1 MANIATKQKNKV
13 TDKALLKGLEEH
25 FGFKKFKGNQKE
37 IIQSILNGKDTFVI
51 MPTGGGK
58 SLCYQLP
65 ALMSDG
71 ICVVISPLIALMKN
85 QVDLIRSYSGDDDIA
100 HFLNSSLNKTQ
111 QRKVKS
117 DLKEGKTK
125 LLYIAPE
132 TLTKEENVEFLSTLP
147 IQFVAVDEAHCISE
161 WGHDFRPE
169 YRKIKSV
176 IDVVNP
182 ELPII
187 ALTATATPKV
197 QDDIV
202 KNLGFEVHETF
213 ISSFNRPNLYYE
225 IQPKNSDKEA
235 ITSITKFI
243 SKHKGKSGIIYVLN
257 RKTTEKLAT
266 VLTANGIK
274 AVPYHA
280 GMDAKTR
287 ALRQDQ
293 YLNEDVD
300 VIVATIAFG
309 MGIDKPD
316 VRFVIHYN
324 LPKSLENY
332 YQETGRAGRDG
343 LEGKCILYFSQKDLQ
358 KLEHLLKDKPLS
370 EREMNTQLI
379 NETVHYIE
387 SGACRRKT
395 ILHYFGED
403 YPEDNCGNCD
413 NCLHPREKIEV
424 SESSILALK
433 AISDLNQQFDIGYLV
448 SFLQGYETAQI
459 KTFRHNKLDSFGSG
473 AVMEMED
480 NFWHSLIRAMMLE
493 DLLYKDIEEYGL
505 IKITKKGE
513 KFLKKPYVMQVA
525 LHHDYGED
533 DGDSIDL
540 EVGEESPLDE
550 ELFSQLLDLRKEVA
564 DENELP
570 PYVIFSEQ
578 SLNDM
583 ASLYP
588 TSMEELTKCY
598 GVSKGKA
605 KKFGKDFVHLISDY
619 VEENEIIK
627 PDEFVM
633 KSVVDKSAIKV
644 FIIQNIDK
652 KVPLESI
659 ADSRD
664 IDMETLLNEIESIIL
679 SGTKLNVDYCVND
692 YLDEEAQEELLDYL
706 FEFDSGD
713 PLYILDEL
721 GDAYTYE
728 EVQLMKIKFLSD
740 YGT

>member
-1 MANIATKQKNKV
+1 MAHVVTKQKKKY
-13 TDKALLKGLEEH
+13 TKKDLKKGLKEN
-25 FGFKKFKGNQKE
+25 FGFDDFKGNQE
-37 IIQSILNGKDTFVI
+37 VIIQSILDKKNTFVI

-65 ALMSDG
+65 ALLSDG
-71 ICVVISPLIALMKN
+71 VCIVISPLIALMKN
-85 QVDLIRSYSGDDDIA
+85 QVDLVRSYSGDDEIA

-117 DLKEGKTK
+117 DLEDGKTK
-125 LLYIAPE
+125 LLYVAPE
-132 TLTKEENVEFLSTLP
+132 TLTKEENVEFFSTLP
-147 IQFVAVDEAHCISE
+147 IEFIAVDEAHCISE

-169 YRKIKSV
+169 YRKIKDV
-176 IDVVNP
+176 INEVNP
-182 ELPII
+182 DLPII

-197 QDDIV
+197 QDDII
-202 KNLGFEVHETF
+202 KNLGFEEHNTF
-213 ISSFNRPNLYYE
+213 MSSFNRPNLYYE
-225 IQPKNSDKEA
+225 IQPKPSDKDA

-257 RKTTEKLAT
+257 RKTTEKLAS
-266 VLTANGIK
+266 VLAANGIK

-343 LEGKCILYFSQKDLQ
+343 LEGKCILYYSQKDLQ

-395 ILHYFGED
+395 ILHYFGEV
-403 YPEDNCGNCD
+403 YPEENCGACD
-413 NCLHPREKIEV
+413 NCLHPKEKIEV
-424 SESSILALK
+424 TESSTLVLE
-433 AISDLNQQFDIGYLV
+433 AISELNEQFSIDYLV
-448 SFLQGYETAQI
+448 DYMQGHETSQI
-459 KTFRHNKLDSFGSG
+459 KTFKHHKLGTFGSG
-473 AVMEMED
+473 KVMEMED
-480 NFWHSLIRAMMLE
+480 NFWYSLIRAMMLE

-505 IKITKKGE
+505 IKITGKGR
-513 KFLKKPYVMQVA
+513 KFLKKSYTMHIT
-525 LHHDYGED
+525 LHNNFDEIEV
-533 DGDSIDL
+533 DSF
-540 EVGEESPLDE
+540 EMEHEEEKVLDE
-550 ELFSQLLDLRKEVA
+550 QLFNELIELRKEVA
-564 DENELP
+564 AENDLP
-570 PYVIFSEQ
+570 PYVIFSEH

-588 TSMEELTKCY
+588 TSIDELTKCY

-605 KKFGKDFVHLISDY
+605 KKFGKVFIQHIDDY
-619 VEENEIIK
+619 VEENDIIK
-627 PDEFVM
+627 TDEFVM
-633 KSVVDKSAIKV
+633 KSVVDKSAIKI
-644 FIIQNIDK
+644 FIIQNVDK
-652 KVPLESI
+652 KVPLASI

-664 IDMETLLNEIESIIL
+664 LDIEELLDEIESIVL
-679 SGTKLNVDYCVND
+679 SGTKLNLDYCVNE

-706 FEFDSGD
+706 FEFESGD
-713 PLYILDEL
+713 PNDILDEL
-721 GDAYTYE
+721 GDLYTYE
-728 EVQLMKIKFLSD
+728 EVQLMKIKFIND